1 MAESNAE
8 GQPHCPDAPSLRP
21 SPSTGRAAGG
31 KGAAGPRVGVV
42 MGSDSDL
49 EKMQGCLDTLDEFGV
64 PYELRVISAHRTPE
78 TAHEYATGAA
88 KRGLEVIVAAAGG
101 AAHLA
106 GVLASLTPLPVIG
119 VPIQTS
125 ALGGLD
131 SLLSTVQMPRG
142 VPVATVAIGKAGP
155 VNAAVLAAQVLAT
168 GDAKLRDRV
177 AAYKAE
183 LAETVTEADARVART
198 GPAGGTADA

>member
-1 MAESNAE
+1 MPVER
-8 GQPHCPDAPSLRP
+8 Q
-21 SPSTGRAAGG
+21 SPP
-31 KGAAGPRVGVV
+31 PRVAIV

-49 EKMQGCLDTLDEFGV
+49 EKMQPAADVLDEFGV
-64 PYELRVISAHRTPE
+64 ACEVRIISAHRTPE
-78 TAHEYATGAA
+78 VAHEFATTAA
-88 KRGLEVIVAAAGG
+88 ARGVEVIIAAAGG

-106 GVLASLTPLPVIG
+106 GVLAGLTPLPVIG

-155 VNAAVLAAQVLAT
+155 VNAAVLAVQILAVA
-168 GDAKLRDRV
+168 DADLREKV
-177 AAYKAE
+177 VAYKAR
-183 LAETVTEADARVART
+183 LAETVTEADAKARS
-198 GPAGGTADA
+198 ADA